1 MLKRKLNQQKDNL
14 KEDEP
19 KKSYPHE
26 GSTSD
31 FFVQPL
37 WLKFYKIEE
46 NLNEELDNLIPPPNI
61 TCIYSLFGPTLYNPI
76 VYASQLHCDY
86 LRRYM
91 DGPKKLVFIGMNP
104 GPNGMA
110 QTGIPFG
117 NVRTVKVLMQLSG
130 SVDKPPVEH
139 PKRPVNGLDCRIEEP
154 SGVRLWELF
163 LRLAGNMEIFSQQC
177 FVHNFCP
184 LSFFDDAGKNLT
196 PSELKGP
203 YKKQLRD
210 YCFEALE
217 KQLVLLK
224 PQVVVAVGE
233 YVMTA
238 LKHSAYCKSESVS
251 VLRLPHP
258 SPRSANN
265 NNWPEKAQTFLEDNN
280 LIHFMRNE
288 A

>member
-1 MLKRKLNQQKDNL
+1 MLKRKLNQRKDNL
-14 KEDEP
+14 GDEEP
-19 KKSYPHE
+19 KKSFPNKE
-26 GSTSD
+26 TTISD
-31 FFVQPL
+31 FFIEPL
-37 WLKFYKIEE
+37 WSKFYKTEVK
-46 NLNEELDNLIPPPNI
+46 LNEVLDNLAPPPNI
-61 TCIYSLFGPTLYNPI
+61 THIYNPI

-86 LRRYM
+86 LRHFLN
-91 DGPKKLVFIGMNP
+91 GPKPLVFIGMNP

-139 PKRPVNGLDCRIEEP
+139 PKRPVLGLDCRIEEP

-163 LRLAGNMEIFSQQC
+163 LRLAGNMNIFSQQC

-184 LSFFDDAGKNLT
+184 LAFFSGDRKNLT

-210 YCFEALE
+210 FCLRTFEE
-217 KQLVLLK
+217 QLILLK
-224 PQVVVAVGE
+224 PQVIVAVGE
-233 YVMTA
+233 YVHTA
-238 LKHSAYCKSESVS
+238 LKGSSYCKSESVS

-258 SPRSANN
+258 SPRSVNN
-265 NNWPEKAQTFLEDNN
+265 NDWPEKAESFLKDNN
-280 LIHFMRNE
+280 LIRFMRNE

>member
-14 KEDEP
+14 EDVES
-19 KKSYPHE
+19 KKSLPNE
-26 GSTSD
+26 ESTISD
-31 FFVQPL
+31 FFSQPL
-37 WLKFYKIEE
+37 WLKFYNTEVK
-46 NLNEELDNLIPPPNI
+46 LNEVLEELTPPPNI
-61 TCIYSLFGPTLYNPI
+61 KCIYNPI

-86 LRRYM
+86 VRRFLS
-91 DGPKKLVFIGMNP
+91 GPKKLVFIGMNP

-117 NVRTVKVLMQLSG
+117 NVRTVKLLLQLSG

-139 PKRPVNGLDCRIEEP
+139 PKRPVLGLDCKIEEP

-163 LRLAGNMEIFSQQC
+163 LRLAGNVNIFTQQC

-184 LSFFDDAGKNLT
+184 LAFFDEAGKNLT

-210 YCFEALE
+210 LCLE
-217 KQLVLLK
+217 TLEEQLVLLK
-224 PQVVVAVGE
+224 PQVLVAVGE
-233 YVMTA
+233 YVHTA
-238 LKHSAYCKSESVS
+238 LKGSRYCQSDAVS

-258 SPRSANN
+258 SPRSVNN
-265 NNWPEKAQTFLEDNN
+265 NDWPNKARAFLEENN
-280 LIHFMRNE
+280 LIRFLRNE

>member
-14 KEDEP
+14 EDVEP
-19 KKSYPHE
+19 KKSFPNE
-26 GSTSD
+26 ESTISD
-31 FFVQPL
+31 FFIQPL
-37 WLKFYKIEE
+37 WLKFYNTEVK
-46 NLNEELDNLIPPPNI
+46 LNELLEELTPPPNI
-61 TCIYSLFGPTLYNPI
+61 KCIYNPI

-86 LRRYM
+86 VRRFLS
-91 DGPKKLVFIGMNP
+91 GPKKLVFIGMNP

-117 NVRTVKVLMQLSG
+117 NVRTVKLLLQLSG

-139 PKRPVNGLDCRIEEP
+139 PKRPVLGLDCKIEEP

-163 LRLAGNMEIFSQQC
+163 LRLAGNVNIFTQQC

-184 LSFFDDAGKNLT
+184 LAFFDEAGKNLT

-203 YKKQLRD
+203 YKKQLRE
-210 YCFEALE
+210 YCLE
-217 KQLVLLK
+217 TLEEQLVLLK
-224 PQVVVAVGE
+224 PQVLVAVGE
-233 YVMTA
+233 YVHTA
-238 LKHSAYCKSESVS
+238 LKGSRYCKSDSVS

-258 SPRSANN
+258 SPRSVNN
-265 NNWPEKAQTFLEDNN
+265 NDWPNKARAFLEENN
-280 LIHFMRNE
+280 LIRFLRNE